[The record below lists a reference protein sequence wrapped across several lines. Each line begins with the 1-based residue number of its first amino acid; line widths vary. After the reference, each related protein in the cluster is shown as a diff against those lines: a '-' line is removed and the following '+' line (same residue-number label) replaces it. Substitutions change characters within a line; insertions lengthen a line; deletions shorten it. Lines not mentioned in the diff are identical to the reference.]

1 VETQVETNVAS
12 ESESAAGEAAPSP
25 AVADGDSVEPAED
38 LPVYGWLQRVDPAEP
53 QGGDW
58 PRELVRA
65 KEALSEKDR
74 RT

>member
-1 VETQVETNVAS
+1 VEADVEAHVPS
-12 ESESAAGEAAPSP
+12 ESESAANKTAPPP
-25 AVADGDSVEPAED
+25 AVADGDSGEPAED
-38 LPVYGWLQRVDPAEP
+38 LPVYGWLQRVEPGDPA
-53 QGGDW
+53 GGDW